1 MPSDRINQTIILADG
16 RHLGFAEY
24 GAPAGIPV
32 FHCHGAGSSRL
43 ERPSS
48 ESMLVQMGIRFLSV
62 DRPGHGLSD
71 FQPDRRLLDWPQ
83 DIRQLADHLGI
94 QRFYIEGCS
103 AGGPHALVCA
113 HQLPER
119 VIAAAAISS
128 VAPMSRTNA
137 YQGMPMLNRILAK
150 ASRQSPW
157 ITKLIR
163 RSMRGMVMGDL
174 QKATRLLMSSIP
186 AADKAVL
193 YAAQNLE
200 GFVLSIREGF
210 RQGSRG
216 VAQDD
221 VLVNREWGFDLQGV
235 KPRVD
240 IWHGEADM
248 NVPVQAGRHLQEAL
262 PNRRTTFLPGEGHF
276 LMLKH
281 WGEILSAL
289 VND

>member
-1 MPSDRINQTIILADG
+1 MPSDRINQTIILEDG

-48 ESMLVQMGIRFLSV
+48 ERMLVQLGIRFLSV

-94 QRFYIEGCS
+94 HRFYIEGCS

-113 HQLPER
+113 HHLPKR

-128 VAPMSRTNA
+128 VAPMNRPNA
-137 YQGMPMLNRILAK
+137 YQGMPVLNQILAK

-163 RSMRGMVMGDL
+163 WSMRGMVMGDL

-186 AADKAVL
+186 EADKAIL
-193 YAAQNLE
+193 YAEKNLD
-200 GFVLSIREGF
+200 GFVLSVREGF
-210 RQGSRG
+210 RQGSQG

-221 VLVNREWGFDLQGV
+221 VLVNREWGL
-235 KPRVD
+235 
-240 IWHGEADM
+240 
-248 NVPVQAGRHLQEAL
+248 
-262 PNRRTTFLPGEGHF
+262 
-276 LMLKH
+276 
-281 WGEILSAL
+281 
-289 VND
+289 